1 VGPSATGVPG
11 RGYIRGMSDA
21 TDRRAFFT
29 RGFAR
34 AVERAADLVGRRL
47 VPGEHIRPPGAL
59 PEAGLVA
66 ACTRCGECVTAC
78 PVHAIS
84 LLPPDA
90 GLAAGTPVLRP
101 ATTACIMCADMP
113 CAAACPTDALEVP
126 ATGWRGVRLSAPRV
140 ETERCIAYRDVTCGV
155 CARVCPVGEEALRLD
170 ARGRPVFGSACTGCG
185 ACVTAC
191 VTAPSSI
198 VVELVREVV

>member
-1 VGPSATGVPG
+1 
-11 RGYIRGMSDA
+11 MSDA
-21 TDRRAFFT
+21 TDRRAFFV

-47 VPGEHIRPPGAL
+47 VPESHVRPPGAL

-66 ACTRCGECVTAC
+66 ACTRCGDCVRAC

-90 GLAAGTPVLRP
+90 GLAAGTPVLHVER
-101 ATTACIMCADMP
+101 TACIMCSDMP
-113 CAAACPTDALEVP
+113 CAVACPTDALDVP
-126 ATGWRGVRLSAPRV
+126 ADAWAGLRLASVRIDP
-140 ETERCIAYRDVTCGV
+140 ERCIAHRDVSCGV
-155 CARVCPVGEEALRLD
+155 CARVCPVGADALALD
-170 ARGRPVFGSACTGCG
+170 QRGRPVLGAACTGCG

-198 VVELVREVV
+198 LIETLREVA

>member
-1 VGPSATGVPG
+1 
-11 RGYIRGMSDA
+11 MSDA
-21 TDRRAFFT
+21 TDRRAFFL

-47 VPGEHIRPPGAL
+47 VRGAHVRPPGAL
-59 PEAGLVA
+59 PEAGLIA
-66 ACTRCGECVTAC
+66 ACTRCGDCARAC

-90 GLAAGTPVLRP
+90 GLAAGTPVLHP
-101 ATTACIMCADMP
+101 ETTACIMCADMP
-113 CAAACPTDALEVP
+113 CAAACPTDALDVP
-126 ATGWRGVRLSAPRV
+126 QDGWSSVRLAFARIDA
-140 ETERCIAYRDVTCGV
+140 ERCIAHRDVTCGV
-155 CARVCPVGEEALRLD
+155 CARVCPVGSEALALD
-170 ARGRPVFGSACTGCG
+170 ARGRPVLGDACTGCG

-198 VVELVREVV
+198 LLELEREVA